1 MENKVTLSEFVLE
14 QITEF
19 KIDNTKENLKKIRV
33 KLTRELKKEG
43 EWDKAEVKLIRSKYT
58 KIFPRKVLDNLINKE
73 KNIKYLIKNS
83 KTISLEA
90 YEKERENLIKEADED
105 NDPNN
110 WVEISELLAEEA
122 DPYQLSYADI
132 NKITEET
139 KQEAL
144 YKMVSVL
151 FEKEYEPIKLKKWI
165 DDKIEVKNIELK
177 FTAEESLNIA
187 NYIAA
192 RARLKNPLNSYTQKK
207 DK

>member
-1 MENKVTLSEFVLE
+1 MKNKVTLSEFVLE

-43 EWDKAEVKLIRSKYT
+43 KWDKAEVKLIKSKYT
-58 KIFPRKVLDNLINKE
+58 KIFPKKVLNDLINKE

-83 KTISLEA
+83 KTMSLEA
-90 YEKERENLIKEADED
+90 YEKERESLLKEVDEE

-110 WVEISELLAEEA
+110 WVKLNESLAKDPHQLNYSE
-122 DPYQLSYADI
+122 I
-132 NKITEET
+132 NKISEET

-151 FEKEYEPIKLKKWI
+151 FEKEYEPINLKKWI
-165 DDKIEVKNIELK
+165 DDKIEVKNTEL
-177 FTAEESLNIA
+177 TVSSAEDCLNSA
-187 NYIAA
+187 KYIAA
-192 RARLKNPLNSYTQKK
+192 RARLKKPLNSYTKKK
-207 DK
+207 D

>member
-1 MENKVTLSEFVLE
+1 MKNKVTLSEFVLE

-43 EWDKAEVKLIRSKYT
+43 EWDKAEVKLIKSKYT
-58 KIFPRKVLDNLINKE
+58 KIFPKKVLNDLINKE

-83 KTISLEA
+83 KTMSLET
-90 YEKERENLIKEADED
+90 YEKERENLLKEVDEE

-110 WVEISELLAEEA
+110 WVQLNKLLAEE
-122 DPYQLSYADI
+122 PHQLNHSEI
-132 NKITEET
+132 NEISKEI

-151 FEKEYEPIKLKKWI
+151 FEKEYEPINLKKWI
-165 DDKIEVKNIELK
+165 DDKIEVKNTELK
-177 FTAEESLNIA
+177 FSAEESLNSA
-187 NYIAA
+187 KYIAA
-192 RARLKNPLNSYTQKK
+192 RARLKKPLNSYTKKK

>member
-58 KIFPRKVLDNLINKE
+58 KIFPKKVLDNLINKE

-90 YEKERENLIKEADED
+90 YEKERENLLKEADEE

-110 WVEISELLAEEA
+110 WVELSELLAEEA
-122 DPYQLSYADI
+122 DPYQLSDSEI
-132 NKITEET
+132 NKISKEI

-151 FEKEYEPIKLKKWI
+151 FEKEYEPINLKEWI
-165 DDKIEVKNIELK
+165 NDKIEVEDTRLK
-177 FTAEESLNIA
+177 FSAEESINHK
-187 NYIAA
+187 YITAK
-192 RARLKNPLNSYTQKK
+192 ARLKNPLNSYTKKK